1 MAQYDMLAQAANT
14 EDASSAGTEA
24 GVAPA
29 AETANP
35 PGAGSP
41 PDAGGPPGKQA
52 SPKPNPASSAYF
64 VRALKASAGGL
75 HIDGISSEQAQARL
89 SYIARKYR
97 IAYSVAGV
105 IIKTEVQVGPGKE
118 LDHQLLLADI
128 TIEIHPK

>member
-1 MAQYDMLAQAANT
+1 MRQVHEALLVALRPDSLQEDAYDAEAMAQYDMLAQAANT

-41 PDAGGPPGKQA
+41 PDARGPPGKQA

-64 VRALKASAGGL
+64 FRAPKPNAGGL
-75 HIDGISSEQAQARL
+75 PIPRHSSRPAQAL
-89 SYIARKYR
+89 
-97 IAYSVAGV
+97 
-105 IIKTEVQVGPGKE
+105 P
-118 LDHQLLLADI
+118 
-128 TIEIHPK
+128 

>member
-1 MAQYDMLAQAANT
+1 MRQVHEALLVALRPDSLQEDAYDAEAMAQYDMLAQAANT

-52 SPKPNPASSAYF
+52 SRSEEHTSELQSLMRTSYAVF
-64 VRALKASAGGL
+64 CLK
-75 HIDGISSEQAQARL
+75 
-89 SYIARKYR
+89 
-97 IAYSVAGV
+97 
-105 IIKTEVQVGPGKE
+105 
-118 LDHQLLLADI
+118 
-128 TIEIHPK
+128 

>member
-1 MAQYDMLAQAANT
+1 MRQVHEALLVALRPDSLQEDAYGADAMAQYDMLAQAANT
-14 EDASSAGTEA
+14 EDASSAGTGA

-41 PDAGGPPGKQA
+41 PDTGGPPGKQA

-75 HIDGISSEQAQARL
+75 HIEGLSSSPAPALR
-89 SYIARKYR
+89 SYIARQKR
-97 IAYSVAGV
+97 N
-105 IIKTEVQVGPGKE
+105 
-118 LDHQLLLADI
+118 H
-128 TIEIHPK
+128 